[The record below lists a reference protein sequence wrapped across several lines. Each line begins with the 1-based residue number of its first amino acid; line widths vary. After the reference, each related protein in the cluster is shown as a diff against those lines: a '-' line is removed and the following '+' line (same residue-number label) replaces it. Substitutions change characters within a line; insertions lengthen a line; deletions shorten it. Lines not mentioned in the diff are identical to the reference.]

1 MNKKIYIVTSG
12 EYSDYG
18 IDAVFSSKELAKNTF
33 DKFVLSI
40 LSMKQKQMYKKM
52 LATWKFI
59 CKIEFIVMKSTLASY
74 YNPIITFDSWINK

>member
-1 MNKKIYIVTSG
+1 MNCFTSRQLDTDIWT
-12 EYSDYG
+12 YFSKH
-18 IDAVFSSKELAKNTF
+18 SSKELAKNTF